1 MRLELFI
8 TVMWALILAIAVFL
22 VVFVAAIDLFLPSS
36 PGLLV
41 SALQAAMAITV
52 VVLLAYYLGRL
63 KKAYLK
69 SKLR

>member
-8 TVMWALILAIAVFL
+8 AIMWALVLAITVFL
-22 VVFVAAIDLFLPSS
+22 VIFVAAIDLFLPSS

-41 SALQAAMAITV
+41 SALQAAVAIAA
-52 VVLLAYYLGRL
+52 VVLLAYYLGGL